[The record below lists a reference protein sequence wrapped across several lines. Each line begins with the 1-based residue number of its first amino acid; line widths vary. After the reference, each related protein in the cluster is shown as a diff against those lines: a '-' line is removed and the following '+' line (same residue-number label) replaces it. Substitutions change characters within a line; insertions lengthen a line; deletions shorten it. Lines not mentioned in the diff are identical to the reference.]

1 MPSELERVMR
11 ERRSVRSFTSEAPP
25 DEAIERVLAA
35 AITAPSA
42 SNKQPWR
49 FFVVANRARIDAMAE
64 AVKRAVERIAAHI
77 PAESEAAF
85 RRYGEYFV
93 RFAAAPRVIVP
104 IHRPQRLLSQLVDA
118 GIDAELRDRISAMES
133 DSGLVSTSLALMN
146 LLLAAHATGLGA
158 SVMTGPLVAVDE
170 LEPILGV
177 PPGWSLVALVPIGY
191 PAEQPASPGRKP
203 LDKAIRWLR

>member
-1 MPSELERVMR
+1 MIERVMS
-11 ERRSVRSFTSEAPP
+11 ERRSVRSFTSAAPP

-49 FFVVANRARIDAMAE
+49 FFVVADRERIEAMAV
-64 AVKRAVERIAAHI
+64 AVERAVERIAAHI
-77 PAESEAAF
+77 PAQSEAAF

-104 IHRPQRLLSQLVDA
+104 IHRPQRVLSHLVDA
-118 GIDAELRDRISAMES
+118 EIEPGLRERISAMES
-133 DSGLVSTSLALMN
+133 SSGLVSTSLALMN
-146 LLLAAHATGLGA
+146 LLLAAHETGLGA

-170 LEPILGV
+170 LEAILGV
-177 PPGWSLVALVPIGY
+177 PPGWSIVALVPIGY
-191 PAEQPASPGRKP
+191 PAEQPTPPGRKP